1 MGFKIDV
8 SRVKAAVKAGAKVI
22 YSGNRGDTR
31 FFHMHIDEHWREREH
46 IFRADLRVVMKDGSN
61 GYGYAVV
68 HKNVGWPGNDP
79 KTFTCP
85 KFYDTDTK
93 KHECVLCAAN
103 ALKNQDDVKAMM
115 MDFVEIRDGVA
126 IKKEFSVADV
136 LKELDPEPRMV
147 LAVVEPEFLGNMDAP
162 EELRG
167 IQMWFIEKRT
177 VIKKVTN
184 LFDNFPDDYFTDPA
198 TGCALRLTFDR
209 SKPPIDMWDCFNFRQ
224 MAVPDEIVAKTPDAA
239 QFISAVKPKADM
251 ELKLSQMFP
260 GIF

>member
-126 IKKEFSVADV
+126 IKK
-136 LKELDPEPRMV
+136 
-147 LAVVEPEFLGNMDAP
+147 
-162 EELRG
+162 
-167 IQMWFIEKRT
+167 
-177 VIKKVTN
+177 VTN